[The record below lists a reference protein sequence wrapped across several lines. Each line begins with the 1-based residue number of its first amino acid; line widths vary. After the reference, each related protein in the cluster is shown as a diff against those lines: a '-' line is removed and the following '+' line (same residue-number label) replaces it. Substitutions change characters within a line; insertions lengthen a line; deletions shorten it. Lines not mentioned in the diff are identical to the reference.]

1 MTLADTAKVQFVQLQ
16 LCVRCFAHGH
26 KDCCCCFHGDWKKKL
41 SPPALISSSGAW
53 VTLNSSTASLL
64 LNHTHRF
71 SPAHSLPSIPPL
83 TSNCCLLALKNSL
96 LKVFLMFQPCGNI
109 YIYIFAW
116 HQSRSIVVQSSLV
129 LKLIKQQF
137 DRSWHCCNVCW
148 RLSAGLLQEV
158 WSSEAHYW
166 METFLKK
173 MPRLGCWTLVC
184 VKQCKQTV
192 VML

>member
-1 MTLADTAKVQFVQLQ
+1 MGIRIAVAVSMVTGKKSSLLPLWFLLLEHEWLWTHPQL
-16 LCVRCFAHGH
+16 LCCSIIHTG
-26 KDCCCCFHGDWKKKL
+26 FHL
-41 SPPALISSSGAW
+41 PTPSPPS
-53 VTLNSSTASLL
+53 
-64 LNHTHRF
+64 
-71 SPAHSLPSIPPL
+71 PPL

-109 YIYIFAW
+109 YIFAW

-137 DRSWHCCNVCW
+137 ERSWHCCNVCW